1 METLDVN
8 EIINL
13 LFVLSIAASVAGF
26 MAGLLGVGG
35 GIIIVP
41 ALYYAFTVLDFDIA
55 TRMHLS
61 VGTSLAI
68 IIPTS
73 IISTKTH
80 MEYDAV
86 DFKLVKSFGIFILL
100 GVIAGTFL
108 AVNLKTPAFI
118 LFFSIMAFI
127 VGLFFIFFREQLLK
141 NPKMISDSVK
151 NISGVIIGFISV
163 LLGIGGGSTYLAL
176 LLIWEIPYYIFP
188 IIALTCNII
197 VVSGN
202 SFNYIKAGNLNL
214 KLLIP
219 YLLGSVP
226 FAFIGGSLNIEK
238 NLFEFLLFG
247 VLSIAGFLLLIKSK
261 SFDDKHNIYKKISL
275 FFSIFIGSIIGFVSG
290 IVGIGGGIF
299 LSPVLFLLKAG
310 KPKHIATVASLF
322 ILINSIS
329 GIMGQL
335 TKNLVLNEIVNY
347 WPLLLCVLFGG
358 QLGNIINIKVFSNRV
373 LALVTGI
380 LVIFVS
386 IRLGFKI
393 FS

>member
-1 METLDVN
+1 METLDIN

-86 DFKLVKSFGIFILL
+86 DFKLIKSFGIFILL

-141 NPKMISDSVK
+141 NPKMISDSAK
-151 NISGVIIGFISV
+151 NISGILIGFISV
-163 LLGIGGGSTYLAL
+163 LLGIGGGSLMVPFMRTFGYDIRRSIGTAAGVGF
-176 LLIWEIPYYIFP
+176 LIAVFGTITMITGGKIVDNINTPY
-188 IIALTCNII
+188 
-197 VVSGN
+197 
-202 SFNYIKAGNLNL
+202 SFGYVN
-214 KLLIP
+214 
-219 YLLGSVP
+219 LLGFLVFVP
-226 FAFIGGSLNIEK
+226 VTMIMARVGAKAVYKIDKNI
-238 NLFEFLLFG
+238 
-247 VLSIAGFLLLIKSK
+247 LS
-261 SFDDKHNIYKKISL
+261 KI
-275 FFSIFIGSIIGFVSG
+275 F
-290 IVGIGGGIF
+290 GIF
-299 LSPVLFLLKAG
+299 L
-310 KPKHIATVASLF
+310 
-322 ILINSIS
+322 
-329 GIMGQL
+329 
-335 TKNLVLNEIVNY
+335 
-347 WPLLLCVLFGG
+347 
-358 QLGNIINIKVFSNRV
+358 II
-373 LALVTGI
+373 
-380 LVIFVS
+380 VS
-386 IRLGFKI
+386 IRSFYEYLSI
-393 FS
+393 SQ